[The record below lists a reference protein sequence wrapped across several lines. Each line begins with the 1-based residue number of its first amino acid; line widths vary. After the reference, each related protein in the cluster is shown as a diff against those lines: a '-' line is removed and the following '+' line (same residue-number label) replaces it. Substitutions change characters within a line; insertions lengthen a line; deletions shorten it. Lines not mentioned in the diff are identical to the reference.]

1 MCYENEFSLEILMS
15 LKILIILVYFFLL
28 MDFGYNYFIK
38 EGGGLVRCIF
48 RIMYGNVLFNIF
60 IY

>member
-28 MDFGYNYFIK
+28 MDFGCYYFIK

>member
-38 EGGGLVRCIF
+38 EGGGDW
-48 RIMYGNVLFNIF
+48 
-60 IY
+60 